1 MRAHHGRE
9 APPKAAGT
17 APGAEVWGADLELQ
31 ARDAERESSPEVG
44 KDLYTQSPPS
54 FLHQGRTS

>member
-31 ARDAERESSPEVG
+31 ARDAERERAAQ
-44 KDLYTQSPPS
+44 K
-54 FLHQGRTS
+54 